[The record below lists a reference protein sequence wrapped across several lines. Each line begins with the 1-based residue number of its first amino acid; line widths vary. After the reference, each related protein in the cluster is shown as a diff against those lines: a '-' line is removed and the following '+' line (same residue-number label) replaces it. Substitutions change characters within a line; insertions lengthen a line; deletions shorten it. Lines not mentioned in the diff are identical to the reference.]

1 MARKIKE
8 GLDYF
13 ELDCRLNQKFKL
25 IEAEF
30 GLKGFALI
38 VKLWQQIYSQHGYYC
53 EFSKDDKLLFL
64 SELGGNSGAD
74 ENLIDQVVTASIRR
88 GIFSE
93 DLYEKYQILTSRRIQ
108 EQYFNAVSRRE
119 IVEVEKAYLLLE
131 VGEVLAYVSC
141 ALFFCLC
148 LFDFL
153 DGLFYLGIG
162 LSEQLFGFFFGSLYD
177 GFALGVYLVDV
188 FFVALDGLLHLF
200 LMLMDG
206 LAFLFPVLFVA
217 YDVLEVFVGTY
228 VFLAYYF

>member
-131 VGEVLAYVSC
+131 VGNFSNIVYRNEENVDRNEENVDRNTQRKEKKRKEEKRKEEESKYETSCTNNNTSSDSHLLVYVDTKEELEE
-141 ALFFCLC
+141 ALKRNELREE
-148 LFDFL
+148 
-153 DGLFYLGIG
+153 IG
-162 LSEQLFGFFFGSLYD
+162 LPPISYKLKED
-177 GFALGVYLVDV
+177 
-188 FFVALDGLLHLF
+188 
-200 LMLMDG
+200 
-206 LAFLFPVLFVA
+206 
-217 YDVLEVFVGTY
+217 
-228 VFLAYYF
+228 

>member
-131 VGEVLAYVSC
+131 VGHFSNIVYRNEENVYRNEENVDRNTQRKEKKRKEEKRKEEESKYETSCTNNNTSSDSRLLVYVDTKEELEE
-141 ALFFCLC
+141 ALKRNELREE
-148 LFDFL
+148 
-153 DGLFYLGIG
+153 IG
-162 LSEQLFGFFFGSLYD
+162 LPTISYKLKED
-177 GFALGVYLVDV
+177 
-188 FFVALDGLLHLF
+188 
-200 LMLMDG
+200 
-206 LAFLFPVLFVA
+206 
-217 YDVLEVFVGTY
+217 
-228 VFLAYYF
+228 